1 MVKGKDL
8 TMKKFAI
15 ALSAAC
21 LLLASVVAIQAQ
33 DKPRTESTVSAT
45 SSPAE
50 TIAAAVKAIEA
61 AKADINADKKGAAL
75 ERLDEALKLL
85 AKAQTAA
92 SAPAAGTETSANAQ
106 TLTGTVE
113 STHSQKRPRLVVGD
127 VHYELKAAE
136 TANASVKE
144 TLAKISSGEATGKY
158 TVKGTVSGKNVT
170 VESITKD

>member
-1 MVKGKDL
+1 
-8 TMKKFAI
+8 MKKFAI

-21 LLLASVVAIQAQ
+21 LLLASVVAIQAE

-45 SSPAE
+45 SSPSE
-50 TIAAAVKAIEA
+50 PIAAAVKAIET

-92 SAPAAGTETSANAQ
+92 SAPAASGTETSANAQ

-136 TANASVKE
+136 KANASVKE

-158 TVKGTVSGKNVT
+158 TVKGVVNGKNVA
-170 VESITKD
+170 VENITKD